1 MKSFSPVSSTWLVDF
16 ETNTTRKRTKISVTE
31 LNKGGQNL
39 HNTQYSPI
47 IICIDSKTFSDSKI
61 ALIYQY
67 NITFTSYKENA
78 MATHVSKIH

>member
-1 MKSFSPVSSTWLVDF
+1 MSY
-16 ETNTTRKRTKISVTE
+16 E